1 MGTRNLTM
9 VIDKKNN
16 LKVAQYGQ
24 WDGYPS
30 GNGLKIL
37 KFCRNKDNLTALKN
51 NLEKCI
57 FYNNDKNFQETYN
70 KAIDNKTLTPH
81 QNFWFNNFQSRD
93 VGSEILSNIAYCDF
107 DKLMYNK
114 IKLYNNMD
122 FGKDSLFCEYAYCV
136 NLNTNKLMCF
146 SGFNTDKEKEHEF
159 FITKQEEVD
168 KEFKRLDC
176 TKYYGIILVKE
187 YDLNNL
193 PSKEKFLEDL
203 EENDDV
209 ESNDDELL
217 F

>member
-9 VIDKKNN
+9 VINKASE

-30 GNGLKIL
+30 GNGIEIL
-37 KFCRNKDNLTALKN
+37 EFCRNKDNLTALKN
-51 NLEKCI
+51 SLEKCI
-57 FYNNDKNFQETYN
+57 FYNDDKGFIEKY
-70 KAIDNKTLTPH
+70 DNAVDKKTLTP
-81 QNFWFNNFQSRD
+81 QQSFWFNNFQSRN
-93 VGSEILSNIAYCDF
+93 VGANILHNITYCDF
-107 DKLMYNK
+107 DKLGESQ
-114 IKLYNNMD
+114 IKLYND
-122 FGKDSLFCEYAYCV
+122 KEFGQDSLMCEYAYCV
-136 NLNTNKLMCF
+136 NFNTNKLMCF

-203 EENDDV
+203 EENDDA